1 MPENIE
7 KLTPSAEAPKMEVPA
22 SKEKETAFPAETAPV
37 PELAHELAP
46 PPATPIASA
55 PAAVPAPVDPLTE
68 AVEKILAEDLVDF
81 YRAMKPAEREKFKLK
96 GEETTAKIRR
106 LLDGTTI
113 KVKEILKLIIS
124 WIKMIPGINKFF
136 LEQESKIKTDKIIEL
151 HRRTHGEE

>member
-7 KLTPSAEAPKMEVPA
+7 KLTPPAEAPKVEVPA
-22 SKEKETAFPAETAPV
+22 SKEAETAFSAETAPV
-37 PELAHELAP
+37 PELAQELAP
-46 PPATPIASA
+46 PPATSIASA
-55 PAAVPAPVDPLTE
+55 PAVAAAPADPLTE

-81 YRAMKPAEREKFKLK
+81 YRAMKPAEREKFKVK

-113 KVKEILKLIIS
+113 KVKEILKLIIA